1 MISEKKYDKGKI
13 ILLFGVFLVMM
24 GFGMT
29 LPVLPFYIEKMLSA
43 EDISSNSVSFH
54 VGLITGAF
62 PLTQFI
68 FSSYLGSVSDRVGR
82 RPLILMGIAGFS
94 ISTFIF
100 SLGGS
105 LVLLYFSRLIAGIF
119 TASFVTASGAY
130 IADKTP
136 KEKRGTN
143 FAILNGVAGLGAVTG
158 HLIGN
163 LFSNISIH
171 FKFLFTQFTLN
182 TFSSPFIFSSLL
194 TLIVL
199 ILYFIFLP
207 ESLQFSSKTTDESAT
222 KTKISFIPNFKS
234 LKKAFILLL
243 ALSFFGQ
250 IAHSMFEGTFA
261 IHSQRFFLFG
271 PKQMSLVLIIC
282 GLLMGLLQLG
292 PIAWLIEK
300 KGEKALLPFSCLF
313 LSIGLFMLTVSRE
326 MGWILFYVSFISA
339 GIAILTPSLTSLVTK
354 DSGKEYGT
362 SLGIFSAVNSLGQVA
377 GVVMGGVIM
386 IWSDHLAYWI
396 VATILILFAII
407 FRSAGYS
414 RANDKQESKS
424 A

>member
-1 MISEKKYDKGKI
+1 MIEFKKHENGKI
-13 ILLFGVFLVMM
+13 ILLCGVFLVMT

-29 LPVLPFYIEKMLSA
+29 LPVLPFYIEKILSYR
-43 EDISSNSVSFH
+43 DISSNTVSLH
-54 VGLITGAF
+54 IGLITGAF
-62 PLTQFI
+62 PLTQF
-68 FSSYLGSVSDRVGR
+68 FFAPYLGSVSDKVGR
-82 RPLILMGIAGFS
+82 RPLILTGIAGFS
-94 ISTFIF
+94 IATFIF
-100 SLGGS
+100 SLGES
-105 LVLLYFSRLIAGIF
+105 LALLYFSRLIAGIF

-136 KEKRGTN
+136 KDKRGKN

-158 HLIGN
+158 HLLGN
-163 LFSNISIH
+163 LFSNISIPV
-171 FKFLFTQFTLN
+171 KFLFMQFTLN
-182 TFSSPFIFSSLL
+182 NFTTPFIFSSLL

-199 ILYFIFLP
+199 VLYYILLP
-207 ESLQFSSKTTDESAT
+207 ESNNISNKTTERRA
-222 KTKISFIPNFKS
+222 TKISFVPSFKL

-250 IAHSMFEGTFA
+250 LAHSMFEGTFA
-261 IHSQRFFLFG
+261 IHSQRLFLFG
-271 PKQMSLVLIIC
+271 PKQMSIVLIIC

-300 KGEKALLPFSCLF
+300 TGERSLLPFGCLF

-326 MGWILFYVSFISA
+326 MGWILFYVSFISV

-377 GVVMGGVIM
+377 GVVMGGIIM

-396 VATILILFAII
+396 VATILIMFAII
-407 FRSAGYS
+407 LRSAGYS
-414 RANDKQESKS
+414 RGNDEQESKS

>member
-1 MISEKKYDKGKI
+1 MIEVKKYDKGKI
-13 ILLFGVFLVMM
+13 ILLCGVFLVMT

-29 LPVLPFYIEKMLSA
+29 LPVPPFYIEKILSSR
-43 EDISSNSVSFH
+43 DISSNRVSLH
-54 VGLITGAF
+54 IGLITGAF
-62 PLTQFI
+62 PLTQFL
-68 FSSYLGSVSDRVGR
+68 FAPYLGSLSDKVGR
-82 RPLILMGIAGFS
+82 RPLILTGIAGFS
-94 ISTFIF
+94 ISTFLF
-100 SLGGS
+100 SLSGG
-105 LVLLYFSRLIAGIF
+105 LMLLYVSRLIAGIF

-136 KEKRGTN
+136 KDKRGKN

-158 HLIGN
+158 HLLGN
-163 LFSNISIH
+163 LFSNISIQ
-171 FKFLFTQFTLN
+171 FKFLFTRFTLN
-182 TFSSPFIFSSLL
+182 SFSSPFIFSSLL

-199 ILYFIFLP
+199 ILYFILLP
-207 ESLQFSSKTTDESAT
+207 ESLKIST
-222 KTKISFIPNFKS
+222 KTITQTANKIKESFIPSFIS
-234 LKKAFILLL
+234 VKKTFILFL
-243 ALSFFGQ
+243 ALSFFSQ
-250 IAHSMFEGTFA
+250 LAHSMFEGTFA
-261 IHSQRFFLFG
+261 IHSQRLFLFG
-271 PKQMSLVLIIC
+271 PKQMSIVLIIC

-300 KGEKALLPFSCLF
+300 TGERSLLPFGCLF

-326 MGWILFYVSFISA
+326 MGWILFYVSFISV

-377 GVVMGGVIM
+377 GVVMGGIIM

-396 VATILILFAII
+396 VATILIMFAII
-407 FRSAGYS
+407 LRSAGYS
-414 RANDKQESKS
+414 RGNDEQESKS